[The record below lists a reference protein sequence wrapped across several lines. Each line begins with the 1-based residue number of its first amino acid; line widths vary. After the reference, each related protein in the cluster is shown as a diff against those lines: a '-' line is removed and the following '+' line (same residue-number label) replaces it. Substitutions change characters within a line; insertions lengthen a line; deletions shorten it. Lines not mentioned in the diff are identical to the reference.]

1 VPTDVNP
8 VAATERPVTVDP
20 SDNVLSGLYRRAE
33 QSPGATAVLVKRG
46 DSFEPMSVSKLL
58 EQVRRLGAGL
68 VGAGVEIGDRVAIF
82 SRARLEWALADYAI
96 WQAGG
101 VTVTIYET
109 SAPDQVEWI
118 LSNSGA
124 TIAIVENDEL
134 AGVVEGVEG
143 NVPGLRR
150 VFVIERGG
158 LDELEVLGMGVS
170 DSTLDE
176 RAASIEHGNAA
187 TLVYTS
193 GTTGRPKGCVIT
205 HLNLI
210 WTIRQVIVTE
220 HELVTAD
227 NRTLTFL
234 PLAHILARV
243 VQLTA
248 LTAGVPVAFGGGIRT
263 LLHDLAAVKPTWL
276 TVVPRVLEK
285 VHDGAAQKAGSGAK
299 GRIFE
304 EAGKVA
310 RQMGEHMMAGT
321 APPLR
326 LRIAHRAA
334 DAAVFRNIRKAV
346 GGELRHVI
354 SGGAPLHR
362 DLGLFFSGIGV
373 EVLEGYG
380 LTETT
385 GPATVH
391 RVGRAKP
398 GTVGPPLPGVD
409 VRISD
414 CGEIELAGPLVFDGY
429 WDNPEATA
437 DTLNENYFRTGD
449 VGELDSDGHLVI
461 TGRIK
466 DLIVT
471 AGGKNIAP
479 AAMETDIAAHRLISH
494 AVVVGDDRPFVAA
507 LLTVD
512 VQSLGSW
519 AHEHGRNVS
528 SPGNLVHELAD
539 DPELRAELQ
548 RAIDAANESVSRA
561 ESVRTFRVLA
571 TDFTVESGEL
581 TASMKV
587 KRSVVLER
595 HSRIVESLYERE

>member
-1 VPTDVNP
+1 MP
-8 VAATERPVTVDP
+8 AHLTEAVVSPDP
-20 SDNVLSGLYRRAE
+20 GDNVLSALHQRAE
-33 QSPGATAVLVKRG
+33 SHPDQVAVMVKQG
-46 DSFEPMSVSKLL
+46 DSLESVTTAELAS
-58 EQVRRLGAGL
+58 EVREIGAGL
-68 VGAGVEIGDRVAIF
+68 VGAGVEIGDRVVIF
-82 SRARLEWALADYAI
+82 SRARYEWALADYAI

-109 SAPDQVEWI
+109 SAADQVRWI
-118 LSNSGA
+118 LENSGA
-124 TIAIVENDEL
+124 RVVIVENDDL
-134 AGVVEGVEG
+134 SAVVDEVRSEIPSVE
-143 NVPGLRR
+143 R
-150 VFVIERGG
+150 VFVIEGGG
-158 LDELEVLGMGVS
+158 LDELKELGRDVAS
-170 DSTLDE
+170 ETLDE
-176 RAASIEHGNAA
+176 RAASIEHDNPA

-210 WTIRQVIVTE
+210 WTIRQVIE
-220 HELVTAD
+220 SQPQLVSAD

-248 LTAGVPVAFGGGIRT
+248 MTAGVPVGFGGGIRT
-263 LLHDLAAVKPTWL
+263 LTADLAEIKPTWL

-285 VHDGAAQKAGSGAK
+285 VHDGAAHKAGSGVG
-299 GRIFE
+299 GRVFDQ
-304 EAGKVA
+304 AGKVA
-310 RQMGEHMMAGT
+310 RRVGEHRLAGST
-321 APPLR
+321 PPLP
-326 LRIAHRAA
+326 LRVAHRAA
-334 DAAVFRNIRKAV
+334 DAAVFAKIRQAV

-354 SGGAPLHR
+354 SGGAPLHK
-362 DLGLFFSGIGV
+362 DLALFFSGIGV

-391 RVGRAKP
+391 RVGEAKP

-409 VRISD
+409 IRISD
-414 CGEIELAGPLVFDGY
+414 QGEIQLAGPLVFAGY

-437 DTLNENYFRTGD
+437 DAMDDGYFRTGD
-449 VGELDSDGHLVI
+449 IGEIDESGHLTI

-479 AAMETDIAAHRLISH
+479 AAMETDLASHRLISH
-494 AVVVGDDRPFVAA
+494 AVLLGDDQPFVAA

-512 VQSLGSW
+512 VQSLGVW
-519 AHEHGRNVS
+519 AHDHGRHVS
-528 SPGNLVHELAD
+528 SPGNLVNELAD
-539 DPELRAELQ
+539 DPELRGELQ
-548 RAIDAANESVSRA
+548 KAVDAANQSVSHA
-561 ESVRTFRVLA
+561 EAVKEFRVLA
-571 TDFTVESGEL
+571 SDFTVESGEL

-587 KRSVVLER
+587 KRAVVLER
-595 HSRIVESLYERE
+595 RSTVVESIYGPS